1 MVQKSQNKVNVICE
15 RPLWF
20 CYIPL
25 SGNTWEGQT
34 LEYDFHS
41 ARVEEH
47 FLCSGFMGF
56 SCSVLLCIQKK
67 ILNQISLALRQ
78 IIFLVCIK
86 PEIEDEYES
95 GSGNVIFGFV

>member
-1 MVQKSQNKVNVICE
+1 M
-15 RPLWF
+15 L
-20 CYIPL
+20 PL
-25 SGNTWEGQT
+25 SGNTWEGKT
-34 LEYDFHS
+34 LEYDFFHS
-41 ARVEEH
+41 ARIEEH
-47 FLCSGFMGF
+47 FLCSVFMDF